1 MAGAGSSVFAY
12 HDRALASLRGRHP
25 GWQIWYVPHACDG
38 SVTWCAQRRP
48 ILNEDS
54 PERLADAITE
64 AERAH
69 TRSGTGSPPSH
80 RRD

>member
-1 MAGAGSSVFAY
+1 MTDAGGGAFGY
-12 HDRALASLRGRHP
+12 HDRALARLRSRHP
-25 GWQIWYVPHACDG
+25 GWQIWYVPRACDG
-38 SVTWCAQRRP
+38 NVTWCAQRRP

-54 PERLADAITE
+54 PERLAEAIAE

-69 TRSGTGSPPSH
+69 TRAGTGSPPSH